1 MDVLLLQQ
9 VERVGSEGTVVK
21 VRPGFARNFLLP
33 RGLAVVA
40 TPENLRQVEDRKR
53 VAEHKAKRER
63 EHLEQ
68 LKRKLENRS
77 LTLKLNLGEGDKA
90 FGSVT
95 THDIAEALGQ
105 EGLPI
110 EKQQIGLAEPIK
122 TLGIYEVPVKL
133 HPEVT
138 ATLKLW
144 VVKA

>member
-1 MDVLLLQQ
+1 MDVVLLKT
-9 VERVGSEGTVVK
+9 VERVGAEGAVAHVK
-21 VRPGFARNFLLP
+21 PGFARNFLFP

-53 VAEHKAKRER
+53 VTEHKAKRAR
-63 EHLEQ
+63 EGVEQ
-68 LKRKLENRS
+68 LKRKLESRS

-95 THDIAEALGQ
+95 THDIAEALSQ

-110 EKQQIGLAEPIK
+110 EKQQIGLAEPLK
-122 TLGIYEVPVKL
+122 TLGIYELPIKL

>member
-21 VRPGFARNFLLP
+21 VKPGFARNFLFP

-53 VAEHKAKRER
+53 VAEHKAKRVR
-63 EHLEQ
+63 EGVEQ
-68 LKRKLENRS
+68 LKRKLESRS

-90 FGSVT
+90 FGSVSA
-95 THDIAEALGQ
+95 HDIADALGQ

-110 EKQQIGLAEPIK
+110 EKQQIGLSEPIK
-122 TLGIYEVPVKL
+122 TLGIYEVPIKL